1 MSDTPTPATP
11 TDDARIGAALDAWKR
26 KLLDLTKRN
35 RALNFRMTAAST
47 VAVRDEQ
54 PAEVFR
60 RLYLAEKSMRFQAA
74 QPPAPPAAAAAPI
87 RAPAPSV
94 TADTSSTAGN
104 PVTPQANPA
113 PVAPADAS
121 TDATE
126 SGSAD
131 VASAEASAVVAD
143 PASAGTAPAPVSTE
157 AAGSASTEARSAP
170 AGGSAWT
177 EGESASAN
185 AGGSASTEAGV
196 AAADGGGSA
205 SNETGVASADVGGSA
220 SVGAGSA
227 AADAGGSV
235 STEGVAAPVS
245 AEGGA
250 ADGIAGIGGTAST
263 EVAVS
268 PSVAEDGAQVGFD
281 DLEDEDGPASA
292 FAPYEVASLAEK
304 HRDDVLQTTSLP
316 DKLDLQLRRIDE
328 QARETREE
336 QGVNALFLALGMLHY
351 TEAKESEQVFRAPLV
366 LLPVALARTSAG
378 AGYTLSATDDDYIV
392 NPALAEYL
400 KRGPGITLPELPD
413 PASIPDDYDLQQFL
427 AAVTEAVKAQAGW
440 QVTTEIYLGLFAFQK
455 FAMYKD
461 LDGNG
466 AAFGS
471 HRLVRQLVTR
481 SGGQLAALPDDVRD
495 MDLDDAFPPE
505 ATAQVVD
512 ADSSQLRAIAAV
524 DRGHDLVLEGPPGT
538 GKSQTITN
546 LIAQALHGG
555 QSVLFVAE
563 KMAALSV
570 VHERLVRAG
579 LGDFCLEL
587 HSSKANKRAVVK
599 EIARSLDASLQ
610 RPKPGE
616 PVAGRLPGVRHTL
629 TDYAQAVHA
638 PYDAAG
644 FTPYRGFGELM
655 ALREAPRVKLEAGI
669 ANVTREQFE
678 DAVRGL
684 EDLARAAAETG
695 DVRGHPWR
703 GSGRT
708 LWSEDDLDVAGD
720 LVRDLRGR
728 LAETARHAEA
738 VQAAFNLPPLRT
750 FADVDTA
757 VRVAAVLARSPGAP
771 LGVLTSDAWTAPPP
785 QALELIARGRV
796 VSDLDRRIGHWFTG
810 DVFQQ
815 EHTADA
821 QFIEEKESSPFGFL
835 NFLSGRHRAVKRRWM
850 GYRQP
855 SYTGSLLEQAAEMR
869 KADELRR
876 ERDAL
881 TAADATGREL
891 FGGLWQGERSDWDA
905 LDGYVRWV
913 VEFRGLCVQHRLAD
927 ETAALGSH
935 PAPDVSLIETLR
947 TSSEGAA
954 RALDGLR
961 ALAQWPDTFLA
972 DAPLAEIADRAAAL
986 EAGLPLAPRWA
997 AFELVR
1003 ARAAAGLAGE
1013 LLAPAFAGELAW
1025 DDLPRAFRRAFHQ
1038 KWVSAAVQEREPL
1051 RQFATLSHEQR
1062 VAEFRTLD
1070 QAVLAEN
1077 RDALVVRLRDA
1088 VQARL
1093 REPAAK
1099 EAMPFLQTQMARE
1112 RRHAPLRRTLQQSGA
1127 AIRAIKPC
1135 FMMSPLTVAQLLD
1148 GGNPSFDLVIFDE
1161 ASQLPS
1167 EDAVGAIV
1175 RGRRLIV
1182 VGDPKQLP
1190 PTNFFSVMSGQSS
1203 SAELADDGTPLVE
1216 DSESVLEEFMGAG
1229 VPRTRLR
1236 WHYRSTHESLIT
1248 FSNVSFY
1255 EADLH
1260 TFPSV
1265 ETASHAA
1272 GLAFEHVADGV
1283 YEGKGLNIVEA
1294 RRVVDA
1300 VVRHAKEHPEVSLGV
1315 GTFNLRQQLA
1325 IQDELELRRRQDPS
1339 LEPFFSRERAEPF
1352 FVKNLENIQGDERD
1366 VIFLSVTY
1374 AKARDGRLRYNFG
1387 PINGENGWRRLN
1399 VLTTR
1404 ARRRMVVFSSMKGDE
1419 INPASATS
1427 RGPALLREFLLFA
1440 ERGQLDSAT
1449 ATVAADAESLF
1460 EQQVMEELIRRGVQV
1475 QPQVGA
1481 AGYRIDMAVVD
1492 PDAPG
1497 RFICG
1502 IECDGVSYH
1511 ASETARDR
1519 DRLRQQVL
1527 EARGWHIHRLWS
1539 TDWFKDREGQ
1549 IERLMRLIEVSRVQ
1563 GRQDAAAREAAEEQ
1577 RLRDE
1582 ADREQQRIAQVA
1594 SASAPEAVDSAAPA
1608 QPPAPAPPSAEEI
1621 PAPQSVPYRMAD
1633 TASTFAGT
1641 DILAAPQS
1649 LLLNALRVVVDAEA
1663 PLHLDD
1669 ATARVAAMWGLTRT
1683 GSRMESRIV
1692 QAVEAAQAQ
1701 GILARRGDFLYAPGG
1716 PVAVR
1721 SRREVRIPA
1730 ERIAPEEYREAAVQV
1745 LRAAPGGLP
1754 RKELTAQVRSMLGF
1768 SRTGARL
1775 EEAIG
1780 AALEALLADG
1790 TCGEASTGIRLRQ
1803 SDASAGETP
1812 P

>member
-1 MSDTPTPATP
+1 MSETPTPAAS

-35 RALNFRMTAAST
+35 RALNFRMTRAST

-74 QPPAPPAAAAAPI
+74 EPPAPPAGNGASASASGSPAAQSPV
-87 RAPAPSV
+87 RAPSPAV
-94 TADTSSTAGN
+94 AADTSA
-104 PVTPQANPA
+104 A
-113 PVAPADAS
+113 PPPLSSDAPADSPLIGSDAPPSAESGAPAS
-121 TDATE
+121 TE
-126 SGSAD
+126 
-131 VASAEASAVVAD
+131 
-143 PASAGTAPAPVSTE
+143 APVSTE
-157 AAGSASTEARSAP
+157 TASADSSAPASTEALVSTA
-170 AGGSAWT
+170 AA
-177 EGESASAN
+177 A
-185 AGGSASTEAGV
+185 ASTGTAPPPSSTEP
-196 AAADGGGSA
+196 
-205 SNETGVASADVGGSA
+205 T
-220 SVGAGSA
+220 SVSTGSA
-227 AADAGGSV
+227 ALASVETTAAPTGAAAPADAASGS
-235 STEGVAAPVS
+235 SS
-245 AEGGA
+245 AEPA
-250 ADGIAGIGGTAST
+250 TVSD
-263 EVAVS
+263 VAV
-268 PSVAEDGAQVGFD
+268 AGGDEAQVGFD
-281 DLEDEDGPASA
+281 DLEDEDGMAGAAA

-304 HRDDVLQTTSLP
+304 HRDDVLQTTSP
-316 DKLDLQLRRIDE
+316 ADKLDIQLRRIDE

-351 TEAKESEQVFRAPLV
+351 TEARDSEQVFRAPLV
-366 LLPVALARTSAG
+366 LLPVALSRTSAG

-392 NPALAEYL
+392 NPALSEYL
-400 KRGPGITLPELPD
+400 KRTFGLTLPELPD

-427 AAVTEAVKAQAGW
+427 AAVTDAVGTHAGW

-455 FAMYKD
+455 FVMYKD

-466 AAFGS
+466 AAFGA

-481 SGGQLAALPDDVRD
+481 KGGELSVLPDEVRE
-495 MDLDDAFPPE
+495 MDLDQAFPPE
-505 ATAQVVD
+505 SSAQVVD

-524 DRGHDLVLEGPPGT
+524 NRGHDLVLEGPPGT

-555 QSVLFVAE
+555 LSVLFVAE

-610 RPKPGE
+610 RPRPGE
-616 PVAGRLPGVRHTL
+616 PVAGRLPAVRGTL
-629 TDYAQAVHA
+629 TDYAEAVHA
-638 PYDAAG
+638 PYGPAG

-655 ALREAPRVKLEAGI
+655 ALREAPRVKLEASLAG
-669 ANVTREQFE
+669 VTREGFE
-678 DAVRGL
+678 EAARGL

-695 DVRGHPWR
+695 DVRSHPWR
-703 GSGRT
+703 DSRRT
-708 LWSEDDLDVAGD
+708 LWSEDDLDVARD

-738 VQAAFNLPPLRT
+738 VQGAFNLPPLRT

-785 QALELIARGRV
+785 QALDIIERGRHV
-796 VSDLDRRIGHWFTG
+796 RELDRRISHWFSK

-815 EHTADA
+815 EHAADA
-821 QFIEEKESSPFGFL
+821 QYMEEKESSPFRFL

-855 SYTGSLLEQAAEMR
+855 AYTGSLLEQAAEMR

-905 LDGYVRWV
+905 LDGYVKWV
-913 VEFRGLCVQHRLAD
+913 VEFRCLCVQHKLAD
-927 ETAALGSH
+927 ETAALAVK
-935 PAPDVSLIETLR
+935 PAPDVSLADALR

-954 RALDGLR
+954 RALDGLG
-961 ALAQWPDTFLA
+961 ALAQWPDAYLQ
-972 DAPLAEIADRAAAL
+972 DRPLAEIAERAAAL
-986 EAGLPLAPRWA
+986 EDGLPLAPRWA

-1003 ARAAAGLAGE
+1003 ARVAAGLAGE

-1051 RQFATLSHEQR
+1051 KHFATLSHEQR
-1062 VAEFRTLD
+1062 VAEFRALD

-1077 RDALVVRLRDA
+1077 RDALVGRLRDA

-1135 FMMSPLTVAQLLD
+1135 FMMSPLTVAQLLE
-1148 GGNPSFDLVIFDE
+1148 GGNPSFDVVIFDE

-1175 RGRRLIV
+1175 RGRRLVV

-1190 PTNFFSVMSGQSS
+1190 PTNFFSVMSGQAP
-1203 SAELADDGTPLVE
+1203 AELAEDGTPVVE

-1283 YEGKGLNIVEA
+1283 YEGKGLNLVEA

-1300 VVRHAKEHPEVSLGV
+1300 VIRHAREYPEVSLGV

-1339 LEPFFSRERAEPF
+1339 LEPFFGRDRAEPF

-1374 AKARDGRLRYNFG
+1374 ARARDGRLRYNFG
-1387 PINGENGWRRLN
+1387 PVNGENGWRRLN

-1404 ARRRMVVFSSMKGDE
+1404 ARRRMVVFSSMKGDD
-1419 INPASATS
+1419 INPATAAS

-1440 ERGQLDSAT
+1440 ERGQLQSVT

-1460 EQQVMEELIRRGVQV
+1460 EQQVMEELMRRGVRV

-1492 PDAPG
+1492 EEAPG
-1497 RFICG
+1497 RFVCG

-1527 EARGWHIHRLWS
+1527 EARGWHIHRVWS

-1549 IERLMRLIEVSRVQ
+1549 IERLMRLIEASRIQ
-1563 GRQDAAAREAAEEQ
+1563 GREDAATRDAAEEVRRREEAEREAQ
-1577 RLRDE
+1577 R
-1582 ADREQQRIAQVA
+1582 AAQL
-1594 SASAPEAVDSAAPA
+1594 AAGPST
-1608 QPPAPAPPSAEEI
+1608 PAPSTEAAAEPGSPPPPEV
-1621 PAPQSVPYRMAD
+1621 PAPQAVPYRMAD
-1633 TASTFAGT
+1633 TSSTFAGT

-1663 PLHLDD
+1663 PLHVDD

-1683 GSRMESRIV
+1683 GSRIEARIG
-1692 QAVEAAQAQ
+1692 QAIDAAQAQ
-1701 GILARRGDFLYAPGG
+1701 GILTHRGGFVYAPGG
-1716 PVAVR
+1716 AVVVR

-1730 ERIAPEEYREAAVQV
+1730 ERIAPEEYREAALQV

-1780 AALEALLADG
+1780 AAVDALLADG
-1790 TCGEASTGIRLRQ
+1790 SCGEASTGIRFRADDRGVTEIHPLK
-1803 SDASAGETP
+1803 
-1812 P
+1812 

>member
-1 MSDTPTPATP
+1 MSDTPTPIAP
-11 TDDARIGAALDAWKR
+11 DDDARIGAALDAWKR

-35 RALNFRMTAAST
+35 RALNFRMTRAST
-47 VAVRDEQ
+47 VAVADEQ

-60 RLYLAEKSMRFQAA
+60 RLYLAEKPMRFRAA
-74 QPPAPPAAAAAPI
+74 EPPAPPAGTGAAAAPVA
-87 RAPAPSV
+87 APAPSV
-94 TADTSSTAGN
+94 AADTSASPPLPPLQEPAEGPDAAAEIIRPPIAYGTSTPESAAS
-104 PVTPQANPA
+104 TPP
-113 PVAPADAS
+113 AS
-121 TDATE
+121 TDA
-126 SGSAD
+126 
-131 VASAEASAVVAD
+131 
-143 PASAGTAPAPVSTE
+143 APSVP
-157 AAGSASTEARSAP
+157 SAP
-170 AGGSAWT
+170 AGNASTGSSNVAA
-177 EGESASAN
+177 SASDTSATVESN
-185 AGGSASTEAGV
+185 EAAAPASDASTSSSGV
-196 AAADGGGSA
+196 LAA
-205 SNETGVASADVGGSA
+205 EE
-220 SVGAGSA
+220 GA
-227 AADAGGSV
+227 
-235 STEGVAAPVS
+235 
-245 AEGGA
+245 
-250 ADGIAGIGGTAST
+250 
-263 EVAVS
+263 
-268 PSVAEDGAQVGFD
+268 VGFD
-281 DLEDEDGPASA
+281 DLEDDGAGSVAA
-292 FAPYEVASLAEK
+292 FAPYEVASLEEK
-304 HRDDVLQTTSLP
+304 HRDDTLQTTSP
-316 DKLDLQLRRIDE
+316 ADKLDMQLRRIDE

-336 QGVNALFLALGMLHY
+336 QGVSSLFLALGMLHY
-351 TEAKESEQVFRAPLV
+351 REAKDSEQVFRAPLV
-366 LLPVALARTSAG
+366 LLPVQLARASAG
-378 AGYTLSATDDDYIV
+378 AGYTVAATDDDYIV

-400 KRGPGITLPELPD
+400 KRSVGITLPELPD
-413 PASIPDDYDLQQFL
+413 PASIPDEYDLQQFL
-427 AAVTEAVKAQAGW
+427 AAVTDAVKGQPGW

-455 FAMYKD
+455 FVMYKD

-466 AAFGS
+466 GAFGG
-471 HRLVRQLVTR
+471 HRLIRQLVTR
-481 SGGQLAALPDDVRD
+481 RGGELAVLPDDVRT
-495 MDLDDAFPPE
+495 MDLDEAFPPE
-505 ATAQVVD
+505 SSAQVVD
-512 ADSSQLRAIAAV
+512 ADSTQLRAIAAV
-524 DRGHDLVLEGPPGT
+524 SKGHDLVLEGPPGT

-546 LIAQALHGG
+546 LIAQALHAG

-587 HSSKANKRAVVK
+587 HSTKANKRAVVK

-610 RPKPGE
+610 HPRPGE
-616 PVAGRLPGVRHTL
+616 SVAGRLPGVRHTL
-629 TDYAQAVHA
+629 TDYAAAVHT
-638 PYDAAG
+638 PYGAAG
-644 FTPYRGFGELM
+644 FTPYRGFGELL
-655 ALREAPRVKLEAGI
+655 ALREAPRVKLEKPVTG
-669 ANVTREQFE
+669 VTRAQFE
-678 DAVRGL
+678 DAARGL

-695 DVRGHPWR
+695 DVRSHPWR
-703 GSGRT
+703 GSART

-720 LVRDLRGR
+720 LVRDLRAR
-728 LAETARHAEA
+728 LAETARTAEA
-738 VQAAFNLPPLRT
+738 VQAAFSLPPLRT

-785 QALELIARGRV
+785 RALELIERGRH
-796 VSDLDRRIGHWFTG
+796 VSGLDRRIGHWFTK
-810 DVFQQ
+810 DVFRQA
-815 EHTADA
+815 HAADA
-821 QFIEEKESSPFGFL
+821 QFIEEKESSPFRFL
-835 NFLSGRHRAVKRRWM
+835 NFLSGKHRAIKRRWM
-850 GYRQP
+850 GYRQA

-869 KADELRR
+869 RADELAR

-881 TAADATGREL
+881 TAADAEGRAL

-913 VEFRGLCVQHRLAD
+913 VEFRCLCVQHKLAD
-927 ETAALGSH
+927 ETAALAAK
-935 PAPDVSLIETLR
+935 PAPDVSLAEALR
-947 TSSEGAA
+947 TASEGAT

-961 ALAQWPDTFLA
+961 ALAQWPETHLA
-972 DAPLAEIADRAAAL
+972 DLPLAEIADRAAAL

-1003 ARAAAGLAGE
+1003 ARVEAGLAGE

-1051 RQFATLSHEQR
+1051 KQFATLSHEQR

-1077 RDALVVRLRDA
+1077 RDALVGRLRDA

-1148 GGNPSFDLVIFDE
+1148 GGNPSFDVVIFDE

-1175 RGRRLIV
+1175 RGRRLVV

-1190 PTNFFSVMSGQSS
+1190 PTNFFSVMSGQAP
-1203 SAELADDGTPLVE
+1203 AELAEDGTPVVE

-1229 VPRTRLR
+1229 VPKTRLR

-1272 GLAFEHVADGV
+1272 GLAFEHVPDGV
-1283 YEGKGLNIVEA
+1283 YEGKGLNLVEA

-1300 VVRHAKEHPEVSLGV
+1300 VLRHAREDPEVSLGV

-1339 LEPFFSRERAEPF
+1339 LEPFFARDRPEPF

-1374 AKARDGRLRYNFG
+1374 ARGRDGRLRYNFG

-1419 INPASATS
+1419 INPAAAAS
-1427 RGPALLREFLLFA
+1427 RGPQLLREFLLYA
-1440 ERGQLDSAT
+1440 ERGTLQSAT
-1449 ATVAADAESLF
+1449 ASATADAESLF
-1460 EQQVMEELIRRGVQV
+1460 EQQVMEELMRRGVQV

-1492 PDAPG
+1492 AAMPG
-1497 RFICG
+1497 RFVCG

-1527 EARGWHIHRLWS
+1527 EARGWQIHRLWS

-1549 IERLMRLIEVSRVQ
+1549 IERLMRLIEASRV
-1563 GRQDAAAREAAEEQ
+1563 RSREDAAARDAAEEA
-1577 RLRDE
+1577 RRAEE
-1582 ADREQQRIAQVA
+1582 AEREQQRAAQA
-1594 SASAPEAVDSAAPA
+1594 AAPA
-1608 QPPAPAPPSAEEI
+1608 PDPTLPAPPPGIDPPPPEV
-1621 PAPQSVPYRMAD
+1621 PAPQAQPYRMAD
-1633 TASTFAGT
+1633 TTPRWATGT

-1649 LLLNALRVVVDAEA
+1649 SLLTALRDVVEVEA
-1663 PLHLDD
+1663 PLHVDD
-1669 ATARVAAMWGLTRT
+1669 ATVRVAAMWGLTRT
-1683 GSRMESRIV
+1683 GSRIEARIG
-1692 QAVEAAQAQ
+1692 QAIDAAQAQ
-1701 GILARRGDFLYAPGG
+1701 GILVRRGGFVHAPDGA
-1716 PVAVR
+1716 VAVR

-1754 RKELTAQVRSMLGF
+1754 RKELTARVRSMLGF

-1780 AALEALLADG
+1780 AAVDALLADG
-1790 TCGEASTGIRLRQ
+1790 SCGEASTGIRLRDP
-1803 SDASAGETP
+1803 SAAS
-1812 P
+1812 

>member
-1 MSDTPTPATP
+1 M
-11 TDDARIGAALDAWKR
+11 
-26 KLLDLTKRN
+26 
-35 RALNFRMTAAST
+35 
-47 VAVRDEQ
+47 
-54 PAEVFR
+54 
-60 RLYLAEKSMRFQAA
+60 
-74 QPPAPPAAAAAPI
+74 
-87 RAPAPSV
+87 
-94 TADTSSTAGN
+94 
-104 PVTPQANPA
+104 
-113 PVAPADAS
+113 
-121 TDATE
+121 
-126 SGSAD
+126 
-131 VASAEASAVVAD
+131 
-143 PASAGTAPAPVSTE
+143 
-157 AAGSASTEARSAP
+157 
-170 AGGSAWT
+170 
-177 EGESASAN
+177 
-185 AGGSASTEAGV
+185 
-196 AAADGGGSA
+196 
-205 SNETGVASADVGGSA
+205 
-220 SVGAGSA
+220 
-227 AADAGGSV
+227 
-235 STEGVAAPVS
+235 
-245 AEGGA
+245 EGGA
-250 ADGIAGIGGTAST
+250 AATGGGIDGSAST
-263 EVAVS
+263 EVAV
-268 PSVAEDGAQVGFD
+268 PSGVAADDHAPVGFD
-281 DLEDEDGPASA
+281 DLEDEDGAGASA
-292 FAPYEVASLAEK
+292 FAPYETASLAEK

-316 DKLDLQLRRIDE
+316 DKLDIQLRRIDE

-427 AAVTEAVKAQAGW
+427 AAVTEAVRAHAGW

-461 LDGNG
+461 LDANG
-466 AAFGS
+466 AAFGG

-481 SGGQLAALPDDVRD
+481 TGGQLAALPDDVRD

-546 LIAQALHGG
+546 LIAQALHAG

-570 VHERLVRAG
+570 VHDRLVRAG

-587 HSSKANKRAVVK
+587 HSTKANKRAVVK

-616 PVAGRLPGVRHTL
+616 PVAGRLPGVRTTL

-638 PYDAAG
+638 PYGAAG

-669 ANVTREQFE
+669 ANVTRAQFD

-703 GSGRT
+703 DSART

-720 LVRDLRGR
+720 LVRDLRAR
-728 LAETARHAEA
+728 LEQTARHAEA

-750 FADVDTA
+750 FADVNTA
-757 VRVAAVLARSPGAP
+757 VRMAAVLARSPGAP

-796 VSDLDRRIGHWFTG
+796 VSDLDRRIGHWFIQ

-821 QFIEEKESSPFGFL
+821 QFIEEKESSPVRFL

-913 VEFRGLCVQHRLAD
+913 VEFRCLCVQHKLAD
-927 ETAALGSH
+927 ETAALGAQ
-935 PAPDVSLIETLR
+935 PAPDVSLAETLR
-947 TSSEGAA
+947 TSAEGAA

-972 DAPLAEIADRAAAL
+972 DTPLAEIAERAAAL

-1003 ARAAAGLAGE
+1003 AKAAAGLAGE

-1062 VAEFRTLD
+1062 VTEFRTLD

-1077 RDALVVRLRDA
+1077 RDALVGRLRDA

-1272 GLAFEHVADGV
+1272 GLAFEYVADGV
-1283 YEGKGLNIVEA
+1283 YEGKGLNMAEA
-1294 RRVVDA
+1294 RRVVDG

-1339 LEPFFSRERAEPF
+1339 LEPFFSRERPEPF

-1404 ARRRMVVFSSMKGDE
+1404 ARQRMVVFSSMKGDD

-1427 RGPALLREFLLFA
+1427 RGPALLREFLLYA
-1440 ERGQLDSAT
+1440 ERGQLDGAAVT
-1449 ATVAADAESLF
+1449 AAADAESLF
-1460 EQQVMEELIRRGVQV
+1460 EQQVMEELIRRSVQV

-1549 IERLMRLIEVSRVQ
+1549 IERLMRLIEASREQ
-1563 GRQDAAAREAAEEQ
+1563 GRQDAAAREAAEAL
-1577 RLRDE
+1577 RLR
-1582 ADREQQRIAQVA
+1582 
-1594 SASAPEAVDSAAPA
+1594 
-1608 QPPAPAPPSAEEI
+1608 EE
-1621 PAPQSVPYRMAD
+1621 
-1633 TASTFAGT
+1633 
-1641 DILAAPQS
+1641 
-1649 LLLNALRVVVDAEA
+1649 
-1663 PLHLDD
+1663 
-1669 ATARVAAMWGLTRT
+1669 
-1683 GSRMESRIV
+1683 
-1692 QAVEAAQAQ
+1692 
-1701 GILARRGDFLYAPGG
+1701 
-1716 PVAVR
+1716 
-1721 SRREVRIPA
+1721 
-1730 ERIAPEEYREAAVQV
+1730 
-1745 LRAAPGGLP
+1745 
-1754 RKELTAQVRSMLGF
+1754 
-1768 SRTGARL
+1768 
-1775 EEAIG
+1775 
-1780 AALEALLADG
+1780 
-1790 TCGEASTGIRLRQ
+1790 
-1803 SDASAGETP
+1803 
-1812 P
+1812 